1 MKSARERAR
10 HADRGTAVP
19 VGTDFSS
26 EAAEAA
32 GPRERAGE
40 SIVGYTTVQGSGSG
54 PERAAA
60 AQECGSG
67 RCILLSFSKKKE
79 QQRGQKT
86 TGRRPQTERQMV
98 PGSVPSPPL
107 RGAHR
112 PPSQGASGQAKARPQ
127 VSIHGPRTP
136 RGAVLRGA
144 GVRDLWAGR
153 GAEASW
159 GRREF
164 IPVTPNAPRT
174 PHYVP
179 RKNPGRL
186 SVQKYFN
193 RNPWPFPGAKTSV
206 RAR

>member
-1 MKSARERAR
+1 MRTGAQQCRSGLTSHQKPRRLQAPGSALARASWDTPRSRAR
-10 HADRGTAVP
+10 APVRRGQQQPRNAEVDAV
-19 VGTDFSS
+19 
-26 EAAEAA
+26 
-32 GPRERAGE
+32 
-40 SIVGYTTVQGSGSG
+40 
-54 PERAAA
+54 
-60 AQECGSG
+60 
-67 RCILLSFSKKKE
+67 SFSLSPRKRSNNE
-79 QQRGQKT
+79 ARRQRDGDLRLKDKWCRAQSPLHPCGER
-86 TGRRPQTERQMV
+86 TG
-98 PGSVPSPPL
+98 PP
-107 RGAHR
+107 
-112 PPSQGASGQAKARPQ
+112 PTGASGQAKARPQ

-144 GVRDLWAGR
+144 GVTFGR
-153 GAEASW
+153 GGGAEAFW